1 MARAARPPGL
11 LLLLALGASRA
22 LAPAPALALLLSP
35 WFSVASRACALA
47 PRATV
52 PLRVEASQFLVAVTV
67 DGREA
72 TFKLDTGAARSLVT
86 PEAARRL
93 DLPRDPWVGA
103 TVWGVGGIER
113 ASVAAPRSLSLAGVP
128 LRQRGP
134 TGEAALAVG
143 PLAAPPG
150 GGPPVDGL
158 LGRDLLS
165 TFDVELDPPA
175 HRMTLWDVSGCAG
188 RFLPWRGPYDAIA
201 PLAGYGDALALP
213 ALANGESL
221 RALPDTGATDTML
234 GAPGVIRLGLTGPG
248 VPTGTVRGVGTR
260 ARPAWTT
267 RLSSLRV
274 GNQTERDVPV
284 LATRLRF
291 YPVVDMLL
299 GADWFRTRRVW
310 LSYATKQVFVAE
322 G

>member
-1 MARAARPPGL
+1 MIPRSLACA
-11 LLLLALGASRA
+11 ALG
-22 LAPAPALALLLSP
+22 LALLLAP
-35 WFSVASRACALA
+35 WPSVASRACALA
-47 PRATV
+47 QRATV

-72 TFKLDTGAARSLVT
+72 TFKLDTGAGRSLVT

-103 TVWGVGGIER
+103 TVWGIGGIER

-128 LRQRGP
+128 LRQRGRA
-134 TGEAALAVG
+134 GQAALAVG
-143 PLAAPPG
+143 PLAAQPG

-158 LGRDLLS
+158 MGRDLLS
-165 TFDVELDPPA
+165 AFDVELDPAA
-175 HRMTLWDVSGCAG
+175 HRMTLWSVSGCAG

-201 PLAGYGDALALP
+201 ALPGYGAALALP
-213 ALANGESL
+213 VLADGESL
-221 RALPDTGATDTML
+221 RALPDTGTTETML
-234 GAPGVIRLGLTGPG
+234 GVPGVVRLGLTEPG

-260 ARPAWTT
+260 ARPAWTA
-267 RLSSLRV
+267 RLSSLRI
-274 GNQTERDVPV
+274 GQESERDVPV

-299 GADWFRTRRVW
+299 GADWFRTRHVW
-310 LSYATKQVFVAE
+310 LSYATKQVFVAGE
-322 G
+322 